1 MSTKTDSTT
10 WFEVDK
16 DGLRDQAR
24 ERGPAHAFVELISNS
39 LDERESGVTEIT
51 VTARPVP
58 GKPLAEVSVEDNS
71 PRGYGSFLHHAF
83 TLFAASY
90 KRGNAEQ
97 SGRFNFGCK
106 QWLSLCRHARISTVT
121 GTVDFV
127 EEGERIV
134 RPRLRRPVGT
144 LVEGVMDMT
153 REEFLELE
161 TLVGRLIVPAD
172 VTVTFNGRA
181 LPSRTP
187 LDSFK
192 AKLTTMVAGD
202 DGAMQKVQ
210 RETVVDLYEPLEEE
224 TPSIYELAVPVVETD
239 IRWVVQVGQKVP
251 LNRDRDNVSPT
262 FLRELKRVVADRMA
276 GQIGQDDATGWC
288 NDVLADAKASPQACN
303 AIVRGRF
310 GDKAAI
316 FDPTDQEANVNWQT
330 EHEGTLVHGRNLT
343 RDQWANVKRH
353 GLLDAAG
360 VLAPSAKPYTFIP
373 DGDPLEFYDEADLT
387 PGMIEVREHAR
398 EVASAIGVRYLDV
411 KFALSMNTAVVAC
424 YTRLGPSSG
433 ELHFNMLVLENAWF
447 AKGVTVPVDE
457 LVIHELAHHFVGSHT
472 HSKPS
477 KLIPGGHFYDACCHV
492 AAKAMDMLR
501 QRARTPATIGASES
515 HSCPVA

>member
-16 DGLRDQAR
+16 DGMRDQAR

-51 VTARPVP
+51 VTARPLP
-58 GKPLAEVSVEDNS
+58 GRPLAEVSVEDNS
-71 PRGYGSFLHHAF
+71 PRGYGSYLHHAY

-121 GTVDFV
+121 GTVEFD
-127 EEGERIV
+127 EAGQRTV

-153 REEFLELE
+153 REEFSELE

-187 LDSFK
+187 LESFR
-192 AKLTTMVAGD
+192 ARLSTMVAGD
-202 DGAMQKVQ
+202 DGVMRSKQ
-210 RETVVDLYEPLEEE
+210 RETVVDLYEPLEGE
-224 TPSIYELAVPVVETD
+224 TPAIYELAVPVVETD
-239 IRWVVQVGQKVP
+239 IRWVVRVGQKVP
-251 LNRDRDNVSPT
+251 LNRDRDNVTPA
-262 FLRELKRVVADRMA
+262 FLRELKRAVADRMA
-276 GQIGQDDATGWC
+276 GQIGQDDAAGWC
-288 NDVLADAKASPQACN
+288 NDVLADEKASPQACN

-330 EHEGTLVHGRNLT
+330 EHDGTLVHGRNLT
-343 RDQWANVKRH
+343 KDQWANVKRH
-353 GLLDAAG
+353 GLLDPAG
-360 VLAPSAKPYTFIP
+360 VLAPSAKPYTF
-373 DGDPLEFYDEADLT
+373 GLEGTPPEYLEEADLT
-387 PGMIEVREHAR
+387 PGMIRVREHAS

-411 KFALSMNTAVVAC
+411 RFALSMNTGVVAC
-424 YTRLGPSSG
+424 YRRLGPSSG
-433 ELHFNMLVLENAWF
+433 ELHFNMLVLGEDWF
-447 AKGVTVPVDE
+447 AKGVTAAVDE

-472 HSKPS
+472 HPEPS
-477 KLIPGGHFYDACCHV
+477 ERIPGGHFYDACCHV

-501 QRARTPATIGASES
+501 RKAGTPAAIGTSES